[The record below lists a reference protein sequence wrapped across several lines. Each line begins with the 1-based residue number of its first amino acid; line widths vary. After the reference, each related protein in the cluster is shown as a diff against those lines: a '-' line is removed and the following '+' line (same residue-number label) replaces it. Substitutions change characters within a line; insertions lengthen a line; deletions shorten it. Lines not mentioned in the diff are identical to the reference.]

1 MGLQPLNSAEEYTQD
16 MRVILAFVAGYEK
29 RGSMKVVVS
38 RAVRLLK
45 CPLGE
50 LLLYNMADMVGG
62 RQPDEEMKGFD
73 SPKVEL
79 V

>member
-1 MGLQPLNSAEEYTQD
+1 
-16 MRVILAFVAGYEK
+16 
-29 RGSMKVVVS
+29 MKVAVG

-50 LLLYNMADMVGG
+50 LTLYNMADMVGG
-62 RQPDEEMKGFD
+62 RQPDEEVKFD